1 MALAEAVWIDPP
13 RSYDRRRQIVT
24 TSGGSEHRISGDAQ
38 VAGTSRSP
46 LLRLLMRSLFFGH
59 IENLGTSAA
68 NGGRPR
74 LRLIAI
80 NNRTDA

>member
-38 VAGTSRSP
+38 VAGTPRSP
-46 LLRLLMRSLFFGH
+46 LLRLLMRSPFLS
-59 IENLGTSAA
+59 TSKSSALLPPMSA
-68 NGGRPR
+68 DRVFV
-74 LRLIAI
+74 
-80 NNRTDA
+80 

>member
-46 LLRLLMRSLFFGH
+46 LLRLLMRSLF
-59 IENLGTSAA
+59 LATSKISALLPPMAA
-68 NGGRPR
+68 DRVFV
-74 LRLIAI
+74 
-80 NNRTDA
+80 

>member
-46 LLRLLMRSLFFGH
+46 LLRLLMRSLF
-59 IENLGTSAA
+59 LVTSKISALLPPMAA
-68 NGGRPR
+68 DRVFV
-74 LRLIAI
+74 
-80 NNRTDA
+80 